1 MKKRCTCRCFYRRR
15 SFGLESE
22 VLLYVCKILYYK
34 FGFTFINWLW
44 EYLGC
49 YLFFISKKGLIWAKM
64 EKKLVLYW
72 NLGSQPARAVKAL
85 LDIGKI
91 PCELVTKDV
100 IKEETRSK

>member
-1 MKKRCTCRCFYRRR
+1 
-15 SFGLESE
+15 
-22 VLLYVCKILYYK
+22 
-34 FGFTFINWLW
+34 
-44 EYLGC
+44 
-49 YLFFISKKGLIWAKM
+49 M

-91 PCELVTKDV
+91 PCELITKDV